1 MVPLKLEDRF
11 DELDEESEEEK
22 KEQHLELDADDQE
35 YEADYGHDEHQ
46 SINRLSAIQLARDR
60 RAHRLGHYGLAADV
74 LSQRKLPGQRPQPY
88 SVSLLAAI
96 TQEAVVGA
104 QLIEGGVDSSV
115 FENFLNQVLLGLR
128 AQGAFDGPGVVLLL
142 DNARIHHH
150 SRVLSLA
157 QAEGVHVLFNAQYS
171 PWLNPIENL
180 FGQVKRRIKDTQIGT
195 R

>member
-1 MVPLKLEDRF
+1 M
-11 DELDEESEEEK
+11 
-22 KEQHLELDADDQE
+22 
-35 YEADYGHDEHQ
+35 
-46 SINRLSAIQLARDR
+46 
-60 RAHRLGHYGLAADV
+60 
-74 LSQRKLPGQRPQPY
+74 
-88 SVSLLAAI
+88 
-96 TQEAVVGA
+96 VGA

-180 FGQVKRRIKDTQIGT
+180 FGQVKRRIKETQTGT
-195 R
+195 K